1 MCEQRHIVSR
11 ADAESLGR
19 PYRRNMAEPE
29 VHQITDAGV
38 SLSDDQ
44 VGRTRKYLWSMALR
58 TICFVGAVV
67 TPSPWRWI
75 LVAAA
80 LFLPYLAVVV
90 ANAGRERS
98 DGESVRFV
106 EVRNNHKQI
115 DAGR

>member
-1 MCEQRHIVSR
+1 MQ
-11 ADAESLGR
+11 
-19 PYRRNMAEPE
+19 EPE

-38 SLSDDQ
+38 SLSEDQ
-44 VGRTRKYLWSMALR
+44 VGRTRKYLWSMGLR
-58 TICFVGAVV
+58 TVCFVGAVV

-98 DGESVRFV
+98 DDQSVSFV
-106 EVRNNHKQI
+106 EVRHDHKVL
-115 DAGR
+115 DRGR

>member
-1 MCEQRHIVSR
+1 
-11 ADAESLGR
+11 
-19 PYRRNMAEPE
+19 MAEPE

-58 TICFVGAVV
+58 TVCFVGAVV
-67 TPSPWRWI
+67 TPSPWRWFMI
-75 LVAAA
+75 VAA
-80 LFLPYLAVVV
+80 LLLPYLAVVV

-98 DGESVRFV
+98 DDQNVQFV
-106 EVRNNHKQI
+106 EVRHDHKQI